1 MSEVLSNA
9 KTSDKVLFIYAAD
22 EYEEGKNQNK
32 LREKDLVKIE
42 KAYLDFKDVD
52 KYCRVVEVA
61 EIVKNDYNLNIARY
75 VDSSE
80 EEEEIDIAVALA
92 ELRKLEKERD
102 EAEAV
107 MNGYLKELGYE

>member
-80 EEEEIDIAVALA
+80 EEEIDIGVAD
-92 ELRKLEKERD
+92 LRKLESERD